1 MPQKRRPPQPNKRQI
16 AARSSTSDTRPRS
29 QLASLVPVERPAP
42 VVYGKAFIVAENA
55 VKQTF
60 VFQGGAWSPYSS
72 TIAECRRTCLVKELP
87 QKLNNMTRYEVR
99 CPE

>member
-1 MPQKRRPPQPNKRQI
+1 MPQKRRPPQPNKRQV
-16 AARSSTSDTRPRS
+16 AARSSTNDVRRS

-42 VVYGKAFIVAENA
+42 VVYGKAFIVAENSA
-55 VKQTF
+55 KQTF
-60 VFQGGAWSPYSS
+60 VFQSGAWAPYTS
-72 TIAECRRTCLVKELP
+72 TIAECRQTCLVKELP